1 MSNQITECTI
11 KSRYISKVQNGRLN
25 FIPKF
30 AMFVQKRELLCIS
43 TLFIKELG
51 YNQPTS
57 EQSQA
62 VCEFVWVKDIASCFS
77 QGWGQKWGSLL
88 LLSLVTDAS
97 MVRKRCQLLEVKA
110 TQPIEQQAGNRSDN
124 CILGNNYSFA
134 RHTFVAR
141 NSNQTTRF
149 FPPGG
154 MDGWARARLVEI
166 YIQKYVTL
174 WLHGSISDY

>member
-25 FIPKF
+25 FIPRF
-30 AMFVQKRELLCIS
+30 AMFVRKRELLCIS

-77 QGWGQKWGSLL
+77 QG
-88 LLSLVTDAS
+88 
-97 MVRKRCQLLEVKA
+97 
-110 TQPIEQQAGNRSDN
+110 
-124 CILGNNYSFA
+124 
-134 RHTFVAR
+134 
-141 NSNQTTRF
+141 
-149 FPPGG
+149 
-154 MDGWARARLVEI
+154 
-166 YIQKYVTL
+166 
-174 WLHGSISDY
+174 

>member
-25 FIPKF
+25 FIPRF
-30 AMFVQKRELLCIS
+30 AMFVRKRELLCIS

-88 LLSLVTDAS
+88 LLSLATDAS
-97 MVRKRCQLLEVKA
+97 MVRKCFQLLEVKA

-141 NSNQTTRF
+141 NSNQTTRRS
-149 FPPGG
+149 PPGG
-154 MDGWARARLVEI
+154 IDAARARLVEL

-174 WLHGSISDY
+174 WLHSSISDY